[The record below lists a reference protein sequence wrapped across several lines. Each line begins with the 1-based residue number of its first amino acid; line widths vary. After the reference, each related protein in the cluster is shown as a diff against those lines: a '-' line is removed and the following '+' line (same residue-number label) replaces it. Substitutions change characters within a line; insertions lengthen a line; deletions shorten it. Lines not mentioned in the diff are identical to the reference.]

1 MYAAS
6 CMLGSVRFSV
16 SSCRSLGESH
26 FEQDFTVFFFFF
38 KKHGFITSVHCRDVS
53 GLCQLLH
60 VFGHK

>member
-26 FEQDFTVFFFFF
+26 FEQDLFFFFF
-38 KKHGFITSVHCRDVS
+38 IKHSFVTSVPRRDVS
-53 GLCQLLH
+53 GL
-60 VFGHK
+60 